1 MELDTG
7 SAVSILPLQMYKKLF
22 RRHPLMKT
30 EVILKTYSGEKISP
44 EGVMN
49 VRVQYNNQ
57 TKNLQLY
64 VVKTQGPALFGRDWL
79 RQIQLNWR
87 TVKSITK
94 KVPRKDRQQRLQKL
108 LDKYSEIF
116 EEKVGTLKSTKAR
129 LTMNEDTQPK
139 FCRARPVPYALQ
151 PKVEAELK
159 RLEREGILHK
169 VAFSDWATPIVPVV
183 KRNGEVRICGDFKVT
198 VNPQLQ
204 TEQYPLPRIEDI
216 FAKLAGGQKFTKID
230 LRQAYHQMEVHEES
244 KKYLT
249 INTNQGLYQYD
260 RLVFGITSAPAI
272 WQRSMDQVLEGVK
285 GTSCIL
291 DDMII
296 TGKDDDEHFKNLEEV
311 LKRLEQH
318 GLRAKKEKCQFFQ
331 EKITYCGHEVDKHGL
346 HKTKEKVNAVVN
358 APQPTNVQQ
367 VRSFLGLINY
377 YHKFLPNLATILH
390 PLNHLLEHG
399 QKWEWSNECN
409 EAFSKV
415 KELITSD
422 LVLTHYNPNL
432 PLKLACDAS
441 PVGIGAV
448 LSHIIEDGTERP
460 IAFASRTLNKAE
472 RKYSQIDKEAL
483 ALVWGVKKFHL
494 YLFGRHFTLV
504 TDHEPLTSIFN
515 PKKGIPAMTIARL
528 QRYALFLAGFDY
540 SIEYKSTTQHGN
552 ADGLSRLPLECGE
565 NKETVDPAEIFQ
577 VSQMEML
584 PVSSDM
590 IRREIQK
597 DPTLSLV
604 LEYAKR
610 GWPTDCKKE
619 VEPFYRR
626 KEEITI
632 QDGCLM
638 WGSRVIIPSKLQN
651 QVLDELHEGHLGIVK
666 MKALAR
672 SYMWWP
678 TIDKSIE
685 QLAKR
690 CEGCQRVQNNP
701 KIAPL
706 HPWEWPARPWQ
717 RIHIDFAGPF
727 LGRMFL
733 IAIDAYSKWP
743 EVIPMSSTSTDRTIE
758 ELRTMFSRN
767 GIPEQLVSD
776 NGPQFTAVEFT
787 TFTRINGIKHI
798 KSAPYH
804 PATNGLAERFVQ
816 TFKQGMR
823 ASNSNKFSSN
833 KLANFLLAYRT
844 APHTTTGE
852 SPSMLFM
859 GRNIRTRLD
868 VLKPDIRK
876 RVEERQLNQAAKRS
890 LNPTKQLQIG
900 QDVIARNYRGKRK
913 WVPGVIMAKTGPLSY
928 QVKVAQNMVWRRHID
943 QLKNIDMTQNST
955 KIKKN

>member
-1 MELDTG
+1 MRENGPHIQRVCRSSKAPDRTWQNKQNQKVNSCEFDDESLVGAVEINNVTQTNSTIIWLTPKLNGQACRMELDTG

-30 EVILKTYSGEKISP
+30 EVILRTYSGEKISP

-87 TVKSITK
+87 TIKSITK

-116 EEKVGTLKSTKAR
+116 EEKVGTLKSTKTR

-159 RLEREGILHK
+159 RLEREGILNK

-358 APQPTNVQQ
+358 A
-367 VRSFLGLINY
+367 
-377 YHKFLPNLATILH
+377 
-390 PLNHLLEHG
+390 
-399 QKWEWSNECN
+399 
-409 EAFSKV
+409 
-415 KELITSD
+415 

-494 YLFGRHFTLV
+494 YLFGPTFHPGYRPRTTDFNFQPKERHTSYDNRTSSTLRII
-504 TDHEPLTSIFN
+504 SYWF
-515 PKKGIPAMTIARL
+515 RL
-528 QRYALFLAGFDY
+528 QY
-540 SIEYKSTTQHGN
+540 
-552 ADGLSRLPLECGE
+552 
-565 NKETVDPAEIFQ
+565 
-577 VSQMEML
+577 
-584 PVSSDM
+584 
-590 IRREIQK
+590 
-597 DPTLSLV
+597 
-604 LEYAKR
+604 
-610 GWPTDCKKE
+610 
-619 VEPFYRR
+619 
-626 KEEITI
+626 
-632 QDGCLM
+632 
-638 WGSRVIIPSKLQN
+638 
-651 QVLDELHEGHLGIVK
+651 
-666 MKALAR
+666 
-672 SYMWWP
+672 
-678 TIDKSIE
+678 
-685 QLAKR
+685 
-690 CEGCQRVQNNP
+690 
-701 KIAPL
+701 
-706 HPWEWPARPWQ
+706 
-717 RIHIDFAGPF
+717 
-727 LGRMFL
+727 
-733 IAIDAYSKWP
+733 
-743 EVIPMSSTSTDRTIE
+743 
-758 ELRTMFSRN
+758 
-767 GIPEQLVSD
+767 
-776 NGPQFTAVEFT
+776 
-787 TFTRINGIKHI
+787 
-798 KSAPYH
+798 
-804 PATNGLAERFVQ
+804 
-816 TFKQGMR
+816 
-823 ASNSNKFSSN
+823 
-833 KLANFLLAYRT
+833 
-844 APHTTTGE
+844 
-852 SPSMLFM
+852 
-859 GRNIRTRLD
+859 
-868 VLKPDIRK
+868 
-876 RVEERQLNQAAKRS
+876 
-890 LNPTKQLQIG
+890 
-900 QDVIARNYRGKRK
+900 
-913 WVPGVIMAKTGPLSY
+913 
-928 QVKVAQNMVWRRHID
+928 
-943 QLKNIDMTQNST
+943 
-955 KIKKN
+955 